1 MQKVKYN
8 KKLMIWISE
17 KQSKKIERIA
27 NYMGRTKSDIIRQAL
42 SEFIENFKKNKSQ
55 IARNKDE

>member
-17 KQSKKIERIA
+17 KQSKEIEKIA

-42 SEFIENFKKNKSQ
+42 SEFIENFKNK
-55 IARNKDE
+55 K

>member
-17 KQSKKIERIA
+17 KQSKEIEKIA

-42 SEFIENFKKNKSQ
+42 SEFIENFKKNKSR
-55 IARNKDE
+55 IERNNDE